1 MKNLNG
7 IAISPNPVPTNMLWL
22 YKGTA
27 KYFNN
32 GEWTVLGKDS
42 SISFNDITD
51 KPTTL
56 QGYGITDA
64 VKAVAG
70 KGLSTNDYTND
81 DMQDVGEM
89 RTNLTKPVS
98 GGKEFYNVWNTFSKS
113 VKSLKLI
120 KNQNGVLTGG
130 TLTLIDNTTI
140 PVTIEVDSNIVDD
153 PTA

>member
-42 SISFNDITD
+42 SVSFDNVTD

-70 KGLSTNDYTND
+70 KVLSTNDYSD
-81 DMQDVGEM
+81 EDMQDVGEM

-98 GGKEFYNVWNTFSKS
+98 GGKEFYNVWDTFSKS

-120 KNQNGVLTGG
+120 KNQSGVLTGG
-130 TLTLIDNTTI
+130 TLTLIDGTTI
-140 PVTIEVDSNIVDD
+140 PVTIEVDSSIVDD

>member
-32 GEWTVLGKDS
+32 GEWTILGKDS
-42 SISFNDITD
+42 SVSFDKVTN

-56 QGYGITDA
+56 KGYGITDA

-70 KGLSTNDYTND
+70 KGLSTNDYSD
-81 DMQDVGEM
+81 EDMQDVGEM

-120 KNQNGVLTGG
+120 KNQSGVLTGG
-130 TLTLIDNTTI
+130 TLTLIDDTTI
-140 PVTIEVDSNIVDD
+140 PVTIEVDSSIVDD

>member
-42 SISFNDITD
+42 SISFDNVTD

-89 RTNLTKPVS
+89 RNNLTKPTT
-98 GGKEFYNVWNTFSKS
+98 GGTEFYNVWNTFSKS

-120 KNQNGVLTGG
+120 KNSAGVITSG
-130 TLTLIDNTTI
+130 TLTLIDNTTV
-140 PVTIEVDSNIVDD
+140 PVTIEAA
-153 PTA
+153 PPA

>member
-27 KYFNN
+27 RYFNN

-42 SISFNDITD
+42 SISFDNVTN

-56 QGYGITDA
+56 EGYGITDA

-70 KGLSTNDYTND
+70 KGLSTNDYSD
-81 DMQDVGEM
+81 EDMQDVGEM
-89 RTNLTKPVS
+89 RTSLTKPIS
-98 GGKEFYNVWNTFSKS
+98 GGKEFYNVWDAFSKS

-120 KNQNGVLTGG
+120 KDSAGIITGG
-130 TLTLIDNTTI
+130 TLTLIDDTTI
-140 PVTIEVDSNIVDD
+140 PVTIEVDSGIVHN

>member
-27 KYFNN
+27 RYFNN

-42 SISFNDITD
+42 SISFDNVTN

-56 QGYGITDA
+56 EGYGITDA

-70 KGLSTNDYTND
+70 KGLSTNDYSD
-81 DMQDVGEM
+81 KDMQDVGEM
-89 RTNLTKPVS
+89 KTNLTKPVS
-98 GGKEFYNVWNTFSKS
+98 GRQEFYNVWDTFSKS

-120 KNQNGVLTGG
+120 KDSAGVITSG
-130 TLTLIDNTTI
+130 TLTLIDGTTI
-140 PVTIEVDSNIVDD
+140 PVTIEAA
-153 PTA
+153 PAT

>member
-27 KYFNN
+27 RYFNN

-42 SISFNDITD
+42 SNVTN

-56 QGYGITDA
+56 EGYGITDA

-70 KGLSTNDYTND
+70 KGLSTNDYSD
-81 DMQDVGEM
+81 EDMQDVGEM
-89 RTNLTKPVS
+89 RTNLTKPEAS
-98 GGKEFYNVWNTFSKS
+98 GKGFYNIWNTFSKS

-120 KNQNGVLTGG
+120 KDSAGVITSG
-130 TLTLIDNTTI
+130 TLTLIDGTTI
-140 PVTIEVDSNIVDD
+140 PVTIEAA
-153 PTA
+153 PAT